1 MGRRELAEVAH
12 RHLLAAFNLGGHQLP
27 GEKVSVE
34 DNDAVGG
41 ARRWSV
47 WAVLTHSRT
56 RNA

>member
-41 ARRWSV
+41 ARRWV
-47 WAVLTHSRT
+47 GLGGADAL
-56 RNA
+56 AD